1 METSKLK
8 KSLISFCNLAIPSYK
23 NICEGLGNLLDFEN
37 NKIDDDICPIKF
49 IKRNQ
54 KYLIYLFNFYGKKD
68 IEFNFILGK
77 FMEEFGDL
85 EGKLF
90 LEDFKVFA
98 IKNYFSNPLVIN
110 KLSSMRMPILCQ
122 RSSRSLSGLIYRPGS
137 MVMVIPASNG

>member
-8 KSLISFCNLAIPSYK
+8 KSLIFFSNLAIPSYQ
-23 NICEGLGNLLDFEN
+23 NICEGLGNLLDFEKN
-37 NKIDDDICPIKF
+37 DLNKDICPIKF

-54 KYLIYLFNFYGKKD
+54 KYLIYLFNFYGKKN
-68 IEFNFILGK
+68 IEFSFILKK
-77 FMEEFGDL
+77 FMKEFGEL

-110 KLSSMRMPILCQ
+110 KLSLIKI
-122 RSSRSLSGLIYRPGS
+122 SRDNYDSFEKEKDQKLIDYLL
-137 MVMVIPASNG
+137 NK

>member
-1 METSKLK
+1 METEKLQ
-8 KSLISFCNLAIPSYK
+8 KSLRFISNLAIPAYK
-23 NICEGLGNLLDFEN
+23 NIEGLGNLLVFEN
-37 NKIDDDICPIKF
+37 NKFDDDISPMKF

-54 KYLIYLFNFYGKKD
+54 KYLIYLFNFHGRKD

-110 KLSSMRMPILCQ
+110 KLSLIKISTNNYDSFEKEKDKKLID
-122 RSSRSLSGLIYRPGS
+122 SLLDK
-137 MVMVIPASNG
+137 